1 MKKIVLIAFAISL
14 FHNFATSQWFQQN
27 SGTTGD
33 LKSVYFVN
41 PLTGWVC
48 GVTGTQ
54 STDRIAKTTDGGT
67 TWVKQNAGTFYVL
80 NSIQFINDQTGWA
93 AGLHGTVVKTTNG
106 GTNWYVVFGTTSW
119 DWQKVQFVDAQI
131 GWVAG
136 FTDAIFRTT
145 DGGLNWSGIN
155 FNGSGTRSFF
165 FINQNTGWLPISSF
179 NGKVNK
185 TTNGG
190 ISWTEIDQPSVG
202 VFDVYFL
209 NSNVGWMSGSD
220 LSGNGII
227 YRTSDGG
234 LLWEIYVVASP
245 QNISKFDFIDSDNGW
260 ATGTAGSIYI
270 TKNGGVNWSLQNVV
284 TNSDLLSI
292 FMLDSSLG
300 WAVGKGG
307 VVLKTTNGGG
317 PVGLEY
323 TSSDIPASF
332 SLGQNYPNP
341 FNPVTKISFNFAE
354 RTNVK
359 LCVFDIQG
367 KELDVLVNQLVN
379 PGSFEI
385 VWNAAQYPS
394 GVYFYRLETQ
404 YFTETKK
411 MILLK

>member
-1 MKKIVLIAFAISL
+1 MKRLILIIFTVSL

-106 GTNWYVVFGTTSW
+106 GTNWYVVFGTTTW
-119 DWQKVQFVDAQI
+119 DWFDMQFVDSQT

-136 FTDAIFRTT
+136 FTNAIFKTT
-145 DGGLNWSGIN
+145 DGGMNWIGYPIIGAVRGICFLNDLV
-155 FNGSGTRSFF
+155 
-165 FINQNTGWLPISSF
+165 GWAVAY
-179 NGKVNK
+179 NGKINK

-190 ISWTEIDQPSVG
+190 VNWLELNQTGFGMWD
-202 VFDVYFL
+202 VFFKDI
-209 NSNVGWMSGSD
+209 NTGWISGS
-220 LSGNGII
+220 STEGYGKICK
-227 YRTSDGG
+227 T
-234 LLWEIYVVASP
+234 
-245 QNISKFDFIDSDNGW
+245 
-260 ATGTAGSIYI
+260 T
-270 TKNGGVNWSLQNVV
+270 NGGSSW
-284 TNSDLLSI
+284 
-292 FMLDSSLG
+292 DSTFTDEYQTLRKITFSGANLG
-300 WAVGKGG
+300 WAAGNSGKIYKTSNSGTNWNMQSTPVNVIVNALHFVDTLIG
-307 VVLKTTNGGG
+307 YSAGDSGNILKTTNGGG
-317 PVGLEY
+317 PVGLEQ
-323 TSSDIPASF
+323 TSNQIPASF

-359 LCVFDIQG
+359 LCVFDILG
-367 KELDVLVNQLVN
+367 KEIDVLVNQLVN

-394 GVYFYRLETQ
+394 GIYFYRLETQ